1 MGSGKVSALI
11 RTHVRAQITG
21 KVFIHDENRLFI
33 APLNNLSAGGLFV
46 DRLVSIPEGSRVRVV
61 IKSDSL
67 HDAVQA
73 LGKVVRVETDGRRGL
88 AVQFTAIS
96 KKAREAIS
104 KSVNVAHV
112 EEAIAA

>member
-1 MGSGKVSALI
+1 MGSNKESTV
-11 RTHVRAQITG
+11 RTHVRAQVAG

-61 IKSDSL
+61 IKSDRFN
-67 HDAVQA
+67 DAVQA
-73 LGKVVRVETDGRRGL
+73 LGKVVRVETEGRRGL

-96 KKAREAIS
+96 KRAREVIS
-104 KSVNVAHV
+104 KSVDVA
-112 EEAIAA
+112 AIESALAA

>member
-1 MGSGKVSALI
+1 MKHTREEFMGSGKDNSVV
-11 RTHVRAQITG
+11 RTHVRAAIAG

-33 APLNNLSAGGLFV
+33 APLNNLSAGGFFV

-67 HDAVQA
+67 NDAVQA

-96 KKAREAIS
+96 KKARDVIS
-104 KSVNVAHV
+104 KSVDVA
-112 EEAIAA
+112 

>member
-1 MGSGKVSALI
+1 MVGEKNPSVV
-11 RTHVRAQITG
+11 RTHVRAQVAG

-61 IKSDSL
+61 IKSDQL

-73 LGKVVRVETDGRRGL
+73 LGKVVRVETDERRGL

-96 KKAREAIS
+96 KKAREVIS
-104 KSVNVAHV
+104 KSVAVADI
-112 EEAIAA
+112 EQKLAA